1 MFECDINR
9 LDEKIKCYSKF
20 GDTGRGGITRLCLT
34 PEDVLGRNEFIKRT
48 KELGATIKI
57 DDMARNLIRLSGY
70 EPDVDIPIVYT
81 GLRPGEKMYEE
92 CLRKEEGLEKTA
104 NDLIFV
110 GKPIEFDE
118 EAFFVSLKELK
129 KLAYEDG
136 NGIRKAVKEIVPSY
150 QSKEAEK

>member
-1 MFECDINR
+1 MGE
-9 LDEKIKCYSKF
+9 
-20 GDTGRGGITRLCLT
+20 
-34 PEDVLGRNEFIKRT
+34 PV
-48 KELGATIKI
+48 KI

-104 NDLIFV
+104 NDLIFI

-118 EAFFVSLKELK
+118 EAVLMSLKELK